1 MEENNSNMS
10 ILKPAKPRQERT
22 TGSAASH
29 RTAGKKRN
37 DLHNYFYDVLYGN
50 KGNAHWERKIKTK

>member
-1 MEENNSNMS
+1 MS
-10 ILKPAKPRQERT
+10 ITKQSKPRQERT

-29 RTAGKKRN
+29 RTSGKKRN

>member
-1 MEENNSNMS
+1 MS

-50 KGNAHWERKIKTK
+50 KGARENRWERKIKVKH